1 MSLMLIVSLNNGG
14 NLTTSNVGNVKLCK
28 VTNIRSWLSSSL
40 TRSGLDLW
48 QLIGICGTNPP
59 IGHIVSELHQD
70 ISIFLLKKNKVRDRY
85 WGTRTILQKLAGP
98 HPHFQDSLFLDI
110 LVHFQKT
117 IE

>member
-14 NLTTSNVGNVKLCK
+14 NPTTLNIGNIKLRK

-59 IGHIVSELHQD
+59 IGHIVSELNQD
-70 ISIFLLKKNKVRDRY
+70 ISIFILKKIIR
-85 WGTRTILQKLAGP
+85 
-98 HPHFQDSLFLDI
+98 
-110 LVHFQKT
+110 
-117 IE
+117 